1 MAMKKA
7 MKKRRERLRRH
18 RIIVVTFILSLL
30 IALIMGGFILI
41 DHSFVLNIIGDET
54 VEIGINK
61 KYLESGAIAKFFDKK
76 LDNVKITGSVD
87 VSQIGEY
94 TINYSSK
101 FLYMKRELNRTVI
114 VKDLEKPDIEL
125 KGDKSIYLYLGEEYK
140 EQGYTANDNVD
151 GDITDKV
158 VVDSNVDVNNV
169 GEYVV
174 RYTIKD
180 SSMNE
185 NSIERSVEVVNA
197 STVLQASIKDFNL
210 DNVFTDVQLQYEED
224 KEYEYFDDV
233 VFVGDS
239 NVAFLYQHGKY
250 ISAGQTWGKYNLN
263 IAQINSSTFTT
274 FINGNSSNLEN
285 ALATYNPKYLI
296 ASIGINTALY
306 MNKEKFLNETQKLI
320 DNMKKNHPDT
330 KLIFSSL
337 FPVYTG
343 TLDGSLQ
350 NTINQYNYYVLELC
364 HKNKIGFINF
374 SDKIKD
380 DNGYGSHDY
389 LECTTDLNCGFH
401 LNNKGKEYYINYI
414 KHVDLGRNLE

>member
-7 MKKRRERLRRH
+7 IKKRQERLKRH
-18 RIIVVTFILSLL
+18 KIIVITFILSLL
-30 IALIMGGFILI
+30 IVLIMGGFILI

-87 VSQIGEY
+87 VSQLGEY

-114 VKDLEKPDIEL
+114 VKDLDKPDIEL
-125 KGDKSIYLYLGEEYK
+125 KGEKSIYLYLGEEYK
-140 EQGYTANDNVD
+140 EQGYTAHDNVD

-174 RYTIKD
+174 KYTIKD

-210 DNVFTDVQLQYEED
+210 DNVLTDVQLQYEED

-250 ISAGQTWGKYNLN
+250 ISADQTWGKYNLN

-274 FINGNSSNLEN
+274 FVNGNSSNLEN
-285 ALATYNPKYLI
+285 ALATYNPKYVI
-296 ASIGINTALY
+296 AAI
-306 MNKEKFLNETQKLI
+306 
-320 DNMKKNHPDT
+320 
-330 KLIFSSL
+330 
-337 FPVYTG
+337 
-343 TLDGSLQ
+343 
-350 NTINQYNYYVLELC
+350 
-364 HKNKIGFINF
+364 
-374 SDKIKD
+374 
-380 DNGYGSHDY
+380 
-389 LECTTDLNCGFH
+389 
-401 LNNKGKEYYINYI
+401 
-414 KHVDLGRNLE
+414 